1 MIESCDC
8 SNAGAVIGGI
18 VVAVIFIV
26 VTALT
31 VIVIVVLRT
40 HRGDSTRTKT
50 RYICTYLYMYDNNIT
65 TGRKPNNTPSFL
77 CVCSGKDTTM
87 QLSQMSEKTM

>member
-31 VIVIVVLRT
+31 VIVIVETLQELK
-40 HRGDSTRTKT
+40 RGIYVHT
-50 RYICTYLYMYDNNIT
+50 CTCMTII
-65 TGRKPNNTPSFL
+65 
-77 CVCSGKDTTM
+77 
-87 QLSQMSEKTM
+87 